1 MQQAH
6 LFQRPQLVDIKSQN
20 FFFICEFFKLMKNI
34 SFSLNAVKNFI
45 CTFPPFFHLNQYKL
59 VFASVVSFKK
69 RIYYHII
76 LYLTFFYFFLSAQ
89 QTEPGSLL
97 TGPAAPEPF
106 SNNNEKKPFKKSS

>member
-1 MQQAH
+1 
-6 LFQRPQLVDIKSQN
+6 
-20 FFFICEFFKLMKNI
+20 MKNI

-45 CTFPPFFHLNQYKL
+45 CTFPPFFHLHFSSIL
-59 VFASVVSFKK
+59 SFESVQAGLCIGCI
-69 RIYYHII
+69 IYYHII

-106 SNNNEKKPFKKSS
+106 LTIMKKSLSKSPRKRQDIVKIMAKKNLKINFHDKKG